1 MKKGLSI
8 KNLSVSV
15 AGKRVVNNLSLEV
28 KPGEIMAFMGP
39 NGSGKSSLA
48 MAVAGS
54 PKYIIESGEAKLN
67 GVDLL
72 KLKPDERAKK
82 GLFVSFQHP
91 VEVAGVTVAS
101 FLRMAYLAKHSNRKM
116 GFGEFGK
123 LLDEKMKLV
132 GIDKKFASRELNVGF
147 SGGEKKKLEVL
158 QLLVLEP
165 EFVILDELDSGLDID
180 SVAFLAK
187 AVSEMVTKKKIGVIV
202 ITHYERILKFLKPDK
217 VGVFVDSELKTV
229 GSRAIVKKLEKD
241 GYASFRQGAS
251 L

>member
-1 MKKGLSI
+1 LTVKQG
-8 KNLSVSV
+8 
-15 AGKRVVNNLSLEV
+15 EV
-28 KPGEIMAFMGP
+28 LAFMGP

-54 PKYIIESGEAKLN
+54 PKYIVESGQVLLN

-101 FLRMAYLAKHSNRKM
+101 FLRMAYLAKNKGKKM

-123 LLDEKMKLV
+123 LLSEKMEQV
-132 GIDKKFASRELNVGF
+132 GIDSKFASRELNVGF

-187 AVSEMVTKKKIGVIV
+187 AVSEMVKTRKIGVIV

-217 VGVFVDSELKTV
+217 VGVFVESRLRTV
-229 GSRAIVKKLEKD
+229 GGREIVKKLEKE
-241 GYASFRQGAS
+241 GYVNFREAGV
-251 L
+251 

>member
-1 MKKGLSI
+1 MKGLAI

-15 AGKRVVNNLSLEV
+15 AGKRVVNGLDLTVKQGEV
-28 KPGEIMAFMGP
+28 LAFMGP

-54 PKYIIESGEAKLN
+54 PKYIVESGQVLLN

-101 FLRMAYLAKHSNRKM
+101 FLRMAYLAKNKGKKM

-123 LLDEKMKLV
+123 LLSEKMEQV
-132 GIDKKFASRELNVGF
+132 GIDSKFASRELNVGF

-187 AVSEMVTKKKIGVIV
+187 AVSEMVKTRKIGVIV

-217 VGVFVDSELKTV
+217 VGVFVESRLRTV
-229 GSRAIVKKLEKD
+229 GGREIVKKLEKE
-241 GYASFRQGAS
+241 GYVNFREVGV
-251 L
+251 

>member
-1 MKKGLSI
+1 MKGLII

-15 AGKRVVNNLSLEV
+15 AGKRVVDGLNLEV
-28 KPGEIMAFMGP
+28 KQGEVLAFMGP

-54 PKYIIESGEAKLN
+54 PKYIVESGQVLLN
-67 GVDLL
+67 GIDLL

-82 GLFVSFQHP
+82 GVFVSFQHP

-101 FLRMAYLAKHSNRKM
+101 FLRMAYLAKNKGKKM

-123 LLDEKMKLV
+123 LLSEKMELV
-132 GIDKKFASRELNVGF
+132 GIDSKFASRELNVGF

-187 AVSEMVTKKKIGVIV
+187 AVSEMVKTRKIGVIV

-217 VGVFVDSELKTV
+217 VGVFVDSKLRTV
-229 GSRAIVKKLEKD
+229 GGREIVKKLEKE
-241 GYASFRQGAS
+241 GYVNFRGAGV
-251 L
+251 

>member
-1 MKKGLSI
+1 MKGLLI
-8 KNLSVSV
+8 KNMSVSV
-15 AGKRVVNNLSLEV
+15 AGKRVVDGLNLEV
-28 KPGEIMAFMGP
+28 KQGEVLAFMGP

-54 PKYIIESGEAKLN
+54 PKYIVESGEVLLN

-101 FLRMAYLAKHSNRKM
+101 FLRMAYLAKNKDKKM

-123 LLDEKMKLV
+123 LLKEKMELV
-132 GIDKKFASRELNVGF
+132 GIDSKFASRELNVGF

-187 AVSEMVTKKKIGVIV
+187 AVSEMVKKRKIGVIV

-217 VGVFVDSELKTV
+217 VGVFVDSKLQTV
-229 GSRAIVKKLEKD
+229 GGREIVKKLEKE
-241 GYASFRQGAS
+241 GYVNFRGIGA
-251 L
+251 

>member
-1 MKKGLSI
+1 MKGLAI

-15 AGKRVVNNLSLEV
+15 AGKRVVNGLDLTVKQGEV
-28 KPGEIMAFMGP
+28 LAFMGP

-54 PKYIIESGEAKLN
+54 PKYIVESGQVLLN

-101 FLRMAYLAKHSNRKM
+101 FLRMAYLAKNKGKKM

-123 LLDEKMKLV
+123 LLSEKMEQV
-132 GIDKKFASRELNVGF
+132 GIDSKFASRELNVGF

-158 QLLVLEP
+158 QLLILEP

-187 AVSEMVTKKKIGVIV
+187 AVSEMVKTRKIGVIV

-217 VGVFVDSELKTV
+217 VGVFVESRLRTV
-229 GSRAIVKKLEKD
+229 GGREIVKKLEKE
-241 GYASFRQGAS
+241 GYVNFREAGV
-251 L
+251 

>member
-1 MKKGLSI
+1 MKGLAI

-15 AGKRVVNNLSLEV
+15 AGKRVVNGLDLTVKQGEV
-28 KPGEIMAFMGP
+28 LAFMGP

-54 PKYIIESGEAKLN
+54 PKYIVESGQVLLN

-101 FLRMAYLAKHSNRKM
+101 FLRMAYLAKNKGKKM

-123 LLDEKMKLV
+123 LLSEKMEQV
-132 GIDKKFASRELNVGF
+132 GIDSKFASRELNVGF

-187 AVSEMVTKKKIGVIV
+187 AVSEMVKTRKIGVIV

-217 VGVFVDSELKTV
+217 VGVFVESRLRTV
-229 GSRAIVKKLEKD
+229 GGREIVKKLEKE
-241 GYASFRQGAS
+241 GYVNFREAGV
-251 L
+251 

>member
-1 MKKGLSI
+1 MKGIKI
-8 KNLSVSV
+8 KNLTVSV
-15 AGKRVVNNLSLEV
+15 AGKRVVDDLSLEV
-28 KPGEIMAFMGP
+28 KAGEVLAFMGP

-54 PKYIIESGEAKLN
+54 PKYQVESGQVFLN
-67 GVDLL
+67 GIDLL
-72 KLKPDERAKK
+72 NLKPDERAKK

-101 FLRMAYLAKHSNRKM
+101 FLRMAYLAKNKNKKM

-123 LLDEKMKLV
+123 ILNEKMKMV
-132 GIDKKFASRELNVGF
+132 GIDEKFASRELNVGF

-158 QLLVLEP
+158 QLLILEP

-187 AVSEMVTKKKIGVIV
+187 AVSAMVKQKKIGVIV

-217 VGVFVDSELKTV
+217 VGVFVDSKLRTV
-229 GSRAIVKKLEKD
+229 GGKEIVKQLERE
-241 GYASFRQGAS
+241 GYALFRGS
-251 L
+251 N

>member
-1 MKKGLSI
+1 MKGLII

-15 AGKRVVNNLSLEV
+15 AGKRVVDGLNLEV
-28 KPGEIMAFMGP
+28 KQGEVLAFMGP

-54 PKYIIESGEAKLN
+54 PKYIVESGQVLLN
-67 GVDLL
+67 GIDLL

-82 GLFVSFQHP
+82 GVFVSFQHP

-101 FLRMAYLAKHSNRKM
+101 FLRMAYLAKNKGKKM

-123 LLDEKMKLV
+123 LLSEKMELV
-132 GIDKKFASRELNVGF
+132 GIDSKFASRELNVGF

-180 SVAFLAK
+180 SIAFLAK
-187 AVSEMVTKKKIGVIV
+187 AVSEMVKTRKIGVIV

-217 VGVFVDSELKTV
+217 VGVFVDSKLRTV
-229 GSRAIVKKLEKD
+229 GGREIVKKLEKE
-241 GYASFRQGAS
+241 GYVNFRGAGV
-251 L
+251 

>member
-1 MKKGLSI
+1 MKGLAI

-15 AGKRVVNNLSLEV
+15 AGKRVVNGLDLTVKQGEV
-28 KPGEIMAFMGP
+28 LAFMGP

-54 PKYIIESGEAKLN
+54 PKYIVESGQVLLN

-101 FLRMAYLAKHSNRKM
+101 FLRMAYLAKNKGKKM

-123 LLDEKMKLV
+123 LLSEKMEQV
-132 GIDKKFASRELNVGF
+132 GIDSKFASRELNVGF
-147 SGGEKKKLEVL
+147 SGGEKRNLRCCN
-158 QLLVLEP
+158 
-165 EFVILDELDSGLDID
+165 
-180 SVAFLAK
+180 
-187 AVSEMVTKKKIGVIV
+187 
-202 ITHYERILKFLKPDK
+202 Y
-217 VGVFVDSELKTV
+217 
-229 GSRAIVKKLEKD
+229 
-241 GYASFRQGAS
+241 
-251 L
+251 

>member
-1 MKKGLSI
+1 MKGLII

-15 AGKRVVNNLSLEV
+15 AGKRVVDGLNLEV
-28 KPGEIMAFMGP
+28 KQGEVLAFMGP

-54 PKYIIESGEAKLN
+54 PKYIVESGQVLLN
-67 GVDLL
+67 GIDLL

-82 GLFVSFQHP
+82 GVFVSFQHP
-91 VEVAGVTVAS
+91 VEVVGVTVAS
-101 FLRMAYLAKHSNRKM
+101 FLRMAYLAKNKGKKM

-123 LLDEKMKLV
+123 LLSEKMELV
-132 GIDKKFASRELNVGF
+132 GIDSKFASRELNVGF

-187 AVSEMVTKKKIGVIV
+187 AVSEMVKTRKIGVIV

-217 VGVFVDSELKTV
+217 VGVFVDSKLRTV
-229 GSRAIVKKLEKD
+229 GGREIVKKLEKE
-241 GYASFRQGAS
+241 GYVNFRGAGV
-251 L
+251 

>member
-1 MKKGLSI
+1 MNKLVI
-8 KNLSVSV
+8 KNLSVTI
-15 AGKRVVNNLSLEV
+15 ADKKVVDGLSLEV
-28 KPGEIMAFMGP
+28 KAGEVLAFMGP

-54 PKYIIESGEAKLN
+54 PKYQVTSGEVTLN

-91 VEVAGVTVAS
+91 VEIPGVTVAS
-101 FLRMAYLAKHSNRKM
+101 FLRMAYLSKNKGKKI

-123 LLDEKMKLV
+123 ILREKMDLA
-132 GIDKKFASRELNVGF
+132 GIDSKFASRELNVGF

-187 AVSEMVTKKKIGVIV
+187 AVSLMVKEKKVGVIV

-217 VGVFVDSELKTV
+217 VGVFIDAKLRIIGGRE
-229 GSRAIVKKLEKD
+229 IVKTLEKD
-241 GYASFRQGAS
+241 GYTNYRNIEV
-251 L
+251 

>member
-1 MKKGLSI
+1 MSVIVGDKK
-8 KNLSVSV
+8 
-15 AGKRVVNNLSLEV
+15 VVDGLSLEV
-28 KPGEIMAFMGP
+28 KPGEVLAFMGP

-54 PKYIIESGEAKLN
+54 PKYVVENGEVRLN

-72 KLKPDERAKK
+72 KLKADMRAKK

-91 VEVAGVTVAS
+91 VEIPGVTVAS
-101 FLRMAYLAKHSNRKM
+101 FLRMAYLAKNKGKKI

-123 LLDEKMKLV
+123 ILKEKMDLA
-132 GIDKKFASRELNVGF
+132 GIDSKFASRELNVGF

-187 AVSEMVTKKKIGVIV
+187 AVSNMVKERKIGVIV

-217 VGVFVDSELKTV
+217 VGVFVDAKLRKV
-229 GSRAIVKKLEKD
+229 GGWEIVKTLEKE
-241 GYASFRQGAS
+241 GYASYRGIEV
-251 L
+251 